1 MKKWYFFIVTFL
13 TLNFVQAQ
21 SPPDL
26 DTDIA
31 WSGGYATVS
40 DIATAFNAGRRGEE
54 TQKSLTTNILGNL
67 TMPSQVTWDAMSI
80 NEKGLYLVN
89 AERTARAG
97 VNYGGTVVK
106 GLPLE
111 GVNAEI
117 TTTSQSYAD
126 YLISVNQFSHNA
138 TPAHP
143 LGSGPFD
150 RVDNTIPSNCR
161 EFISYAENLAAF
173 WTSGSSNALPVERA
187 IYGWIYEDAS
197 SSWGHRRAALVQD
210 YIIGGTSGDTSGF
223 DDNYGAT
230 GSEGFIGFGIAN
242 GASYNPFS
250 FPGMNMGT
258 VVVMMIFDPYF
269 TCTVPLPITLTT
281 FTGQVEAQQVTLK
294 WETASE
300 ANFDGFWV
308 EMADL
313 MQKNGKATLGDFKPV
328 AYLSAKGSPD
338 VGARY
343 AYQTSQL
350 QPGTYFFRLK
360 NLNKNGGITYTQSQ
374 RIEVDVLPEGFYLG
388 GVFPNPFGHLLNVD
402 LVVAKKQALTLHVI
416 DVAGRQVYQES
427 VPEIPALTRYQHAIN
442 LSKLPQGRFF
452 LVIKGESFSKTVVV
466 SRIE

>member
-1 MKKWYFFIVTFL
+1 MKKWYFFITAFL
-13 TLNFVQAQ
+13 TLSLVQAQ

-26 DTDIA
+26 DTDIT
-31 WSGGYATVS
+31 WSAGFATVS

-54 TQKSLTTNILGNL
+54 TQKSLTTNILGSL
-67 TMPSQVTWDAMSI
+67 TMPSQATWDAMSI

-89 AERTARAG
+89 AERIARAG

-111 GVNAEI
+111 GVNTEV

-150 RVDNTIPSNCR
+150 RVANTIPSNCR
-161 EFISYAENLAAF
+161 EFISYSENLAAF
-173 WTSGSSNALPVERA
+173 WTSGSANPLAVERA
-187 IYGWIYEDAS
+187 VYGWIYDDS
-197 SSWGHRRAALVQD
+197 ISSWGHRRAVLVQD
-210 YIIGGTSGDTSGF
+210 YIIGGTSGDATGF

-250 FPGMNMGT
+250 FAGMNMGT

-281 FTGQVEAQQVTLK
+281 FMGQVEAQQVTLK

-308 EMADL
+308 EMAQL
-313 MQKNGKATLGDFKPV
+313 VLKKGKTTLGDFKPI
-328 AYLSAKGSPD
+328 AYLPSKGSPD
-338 VGARY
+338 VGEQY
-343 AYQTSQL
+343 AFQTNQL
-350 QPGTYFFRLK
+350 QPGIYFFRLK
-360 NLNKNGGITYTQSQ
+360 NIDKNGRISFTQSQ
-374 RIEVDVLPEGFYLG
+374 RIEVNDLPEGFYLG
-388 GVFPNPFGHLLNVD
+388 GVFPNPFRHLLNVD
-402 LVVAKKQALTLHVI
+402 LVVAKKQALTLQII
-416 DVAGRQVYQES
+416 DVTGRQLYQEI
-427 VPEIPALTRYQHAIN
+427 VPEIPALTRYQYEVN
-442 LSKLPQGRFF
+442 LSKLPLGRFF
-452 LVIKGESFSKTVVV
+452 LVIKGENFSKTVPV